1 MSALQDQLGTNL
13 KSLDGR
19 IRAAAE
25 RSGRSPNEVT
35 LVVVTKYASD
45 AAVRLLPEF
54 GRLDLGEN
62 RPQQLARRADFLPSA
77 RWHLIGRLQT
87 NKVSLILPHT
97 VLIHSVDSLKL
108 LERIGAT
115 AGELDE
121 TKNVLLE
128 VNISGEPT
136 KQGFEPGQLRAAWDE
151 CLRIPNVSIHGLMAM
166 APFSEDS
173 EVARPVFRG
182 LRELRD
188 DLRDRAGSLVER
200 HPLRDLSMGMSGDFE
215 VAIEEGAT
223 LIRVGSAVF
232 EAIPQ

>member
-1 MSALQDQLGTNL
+1 MSQLKDQLGSNL
-13 KSLDGR
+13 AAVDGR
-19 IRAAAE
+19 IRRAAE
-25 RSGRSPNEVT
+25 RCGRSPNEIT
-35 LVVVTKYASD
+35 LVVVTKYAPD

-54 GRLDLGEN
+54 GRVDLGEN
-62 RPQQLARRADFLPSA
+62 RPQQLVRRANLVPSA
-77 RWHLIGRLQT
+77 SWHLIGRLQT
-87 NKVSLILPHT
+87 NKVRTVLSHT
-97 VLIHSVDSLKL
+97 VLIHSVDSLNL

-115 AGELDE
+115 AAELGMTSE
-121 TKNVLLE
+121 VLLE

-136 KQGFEPGQLRAAWDE
+136 KQGFVPEQLRAAWDQ

-166 APFSEDS
+166 APFSDDV

-182 LRELRD
+182 LREFRD
-188 DLRDRAGSLVER
+188 DLRERAGSMVER

-232 EAIPQ
+232 DNIQQ